1 MAEGCKVSSQFLSRS
16 YTTSVFLLNATVES
30 SNAGYKCQVQR
41 DDMLS
46 YKRVDVA
53 QHLQM
58 KFVQR
63 RQPACVVNARIIER
77 VFVTDNCTMADGVA
91 IHGAYYWSLLL
102 LDSESLQNRVMR
114 AAKIDS
120 VGSCE
125 GYNQSMMNSSLVVDA
140 FKLDAS

>member
-1 MAEGCKVSSQFLSRS
+1 
-16 YTTSVFLLNATVES
+16 
-30 SNAGYKCQVQR
+30 
-41 DDMLS
+41 
-46 YKRVDVA
+46 
-53 QHLQM
+53 
-58 KFVQR
+58 
-63 RQPACVVNARIIER
+63 
-77 VFVTDNCTMADGVA
+77 MADGVA